1 MQEHYLCS
9 VNISSTFT
17 NGDLE
22 GKIYK
27 HFEQFEGSKDP
38 TLSLEQQDYLEAS
51 VVVDEGDPVA
61 VALWSRHGHR
71 ARHIGV
77 NEIERSS
84 SAMAG
89 RREGS
94 GMHFAS
100 EAWLADRI
108 ALCG

>member
-1 MQEHYLCS
+1 LIDLPS
-9 VNISSTFT
+9 WFSASTLNNLKAAKT
-17 NGDLE
+17 P
-22 GKIYK
+22 
-27 HFEQFEGSKDP
+27 P
-38 TLSLEQQDYLEAS
+38 TLLLEQQYYLEPS

-61 VALWSRHGHR
+61 VALWSRDGHR

-77 NEIERSS
+77 NEIERSG

-94 GMHFAS
+94 RMHFAS

-108 ALCG
+108 ALRGQ